1 MKLNMVQ
8 FGLGPIGMEI
18 LKMGYHSPDVL
29 MIGAVDVDPDKIGKN
44 IGALAETDE
53 SDSYVVPNI
62 SSLPNTKGR
71 KVAIHATGSNLERVW
86 PQIRELLD
94 HGYSVV
100 STCEELSYPF
110 HRYPELAKEMNEYAK
125 QKGQIVIG
133 TGVNP
138 GFIMDTMVLCLTAV
152 TKSISRVMVSR
163 KVDVSRRRIP
173 LQKKVGIGMTKEE
186 FEGLARENRIGHVGL
201 EESLRLIA
209 YGLNWEIGEVS
220 NQIEP
225 TISLENVELAL
236 TDLKEGQVSGLHQVS
251 TGKTKDGKEIL
262 LDLVMSV
269 GAQQADEIIL
279 EGDTTH
285 RLLIPD
291 GIFGDTATSAI
302 AINCAKLVHCSDQT
316 GLLTMADI
324 GLPRNI
330 HNL

>member
-29 MIGAVDVDPDKIGKN
+29 VIGAVDVDPDKIGKN
-44 IGALAETDE
+44 IGALAEAE
-53 SDSYVVPNI
+53 GSDSYVVSNI
-62 SSLPNTKGR
+62 NSLPSNKGK
-71 KVAIHATGSNLERVW
+71 KVAIHATGSNLVKVW

-94 HGYSVV
+94 HGFSVV

-110 HRYPELAKEMNEYAK
+110 HRYPELAKEINEYAK

-152 TKSISRVMVSR
+152 TKSISKVTVSR
-163 KVDVSRRRIP
+163 KVDVSKRRIP

-186 FEGLARENRIGHVGL
+186 FEGLARDNKIGHVGL

-209 YGLNWEIGEVS
+209 YGLNWEVGEVN

-225 TISLENVELAL
+225 TVSSENVELAL
-236 TDLKEGQVSGLHQVS
+236 TALKVGQVSGLHQVS
-251 TGKTKDGKEIL
+251 TAKTKDGKEII

-269 GAQQADEIIL
+269 GVQQADEIIV
-279 EGDTTH
+279 EGDAIH

-302 AINCAKLVHCSDQT
+302 AINCAKLVNQSNQV
-316 GLLTMADI
+316 GLLTMADL